1 MNENRSY
8 KYIEKNSK
16 YFIIKLVNE
25 MQKRIGRKIKM
36 RKVVLFIAMSL
47 DGYLA
52 DSEGKVKWLGGQG
65 NGIQPK

>member
-1 MNENRSY
+1 
-8 KYIEKNSK
+8 
-16 YFIIKLVNE
+16 

-65 NGIQPK
+65 NAEEMIDSYSEFVEHVDTVVMG